1 MILHLELREAFGK
14 KRYYPKDDDY
24 HAKAIL
30 KLMRRNC
37 FNEEDIEIMIKHD
50 WLVSFER
57 VEGLDFSRT
66 KKRVKNG

>member
-1 MILHLELREAFGK
+1 MNFDFILREAFGK

-24 HAKAIL
+24 DAKAIL

-37 FNEEDIEIMIKHD
+37 FNEEDIQIMIKHK
-50 WLVSFER
+50 WLIKVEK

-66 KKRVKNG
+66 KKRLRNE